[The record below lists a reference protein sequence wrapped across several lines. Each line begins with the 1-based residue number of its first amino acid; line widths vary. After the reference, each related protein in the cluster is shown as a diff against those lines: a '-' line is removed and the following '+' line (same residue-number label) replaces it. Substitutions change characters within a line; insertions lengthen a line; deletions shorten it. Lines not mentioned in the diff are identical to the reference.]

1 MDNDGELD
9 ICDYKV
15 FRAAPYTGAPTVLLF
30 DEWSLLAEGRPEHAI
45 SVAAGQHISK
55 VSQHERFHTEANLG
69 SGLTRQR
76 IRLVLDELTIPLIKD
91 GERLALSVE
100 GHPPDRPN
108 VNRTAYFPSA
118 QCWPEE
124 RDDDTAL
131 TIEVNATLS
140 TVRTSEDNQIKVLTE
155 RWRSGF
161 RSI

>member
-30 DEWSLLAEGRPEHAI
+30 DKWSLLAEGQPEHSI

-55 VSQHERFHTEANLG
+55 ASQHERFHTEANLG

-76 IRLVLDELTIPLIKD
+76 IRLLLNEPTFPIIEDSEW
-91 GERLALSVE
+91 LALSVE

-108 VNRTAYFPSA
+108 VNRTAYFPNA
-118 QCWPEE
+118 QCWLEE
-124 RDDDTAL
+124 LAGATAL
-131 TIEVNATLS
+131 TIEVNATIS
-140 TVRTSEDNQIKVLTE
+140 SVRTSKDNQLKVLTE